1 MPGVHLPILLSQAHL
16 PVAICSREG
25 QVVFWVHVED
35 RLFARKGLAI
45 ASRTYAIVAADTS
58 DSQVVVEGITKAGQ
72 RWRLEM
78 KTRQHNNNYGG
89 GDDDGV
95 GPKFKYLAM
104 ADVFVGG
111 AGKWVDLFIWSD
123 MQRHHHA

>member
-1 MPGVHLPILLSQAHL
+1 M
-16 PVAICSREG
+16 
-25 QVVFWVHVED
+25 VFWVHVED

-89 GDDDGV
+89 DDGV

-111 AGKWVDLFIWSD
+111 AGKWVDLFIWSFILRARSARGEKAERRARSESKWPGSI
-123 MQRHHHA
+123 QPA